1 LPIDFNLQEL
11 QLADQYNDEIVTS
24 IEVDS
29 LQAMPTQPF
38 DIDETLPPSTMP
50 TLATA
55 PSLTSLTGDEDD
67 SEVLPH
73 QRAVNTTP
81 TRFRPQYKALLEILR
96 MPELQQEV
104 HKLPSC
110 LSTLK
115 RQTTSELPLLPMRKK
130 SSIPLQPDQLA
141 KEKPSHVPET
151 LPTLST
157 TVSQE
162 SCTQRSSK
170 RF

>member
-1 LPIDFNLQEL
+1 MKLLTIPPSHEREPLTTDRISMRLPIKALHDDRITNLPIDFNLQEL

-81 TRFRPQYKALLEILR
+81 TRFRLALGLWRHETGISRPQYKALLEIL
-96 MPELQQEV
+96 
-104 HKLPSC
+104 
-110 LSTLK
+110 
-115 RQTTSELPLLPMRKK
+115 
-130 SSIPLQPDQLA
+130 
-141 KEKPSHVPET
+141 PSHG
-151 LPTLST
+151 
-157 TVSQE
+157 
-162 SCTQRSSK
+162 
-170 RF
+170 